1 MAHLAFLKKV
11 KAGEETRPA
20 YRMPGAPYTNYI
32 SLLFFAVV
40 VLSNLTS
47 AAGRWTLGMFA
58 VVVVAMVIGWFCVR
72 GRINGN
78 LMEEMLDDNG
88 NDVPDVLETT
98 EVPGKQD

>member
-1 MAHLAFLKKV
+1 MNDI
-11 KAGEETRPA
+11 R
-20 YRMPGAPYTNYI
+20 RMFTYSDPIDENE
-32 SLLFFAVV
+32 
-40 VLSNLTS
+40 NLTS